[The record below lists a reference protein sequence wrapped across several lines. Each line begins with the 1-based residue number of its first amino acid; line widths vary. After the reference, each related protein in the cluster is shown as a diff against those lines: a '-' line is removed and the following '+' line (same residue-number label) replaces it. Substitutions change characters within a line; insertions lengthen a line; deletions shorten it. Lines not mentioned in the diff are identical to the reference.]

1 MDIRI
6 FMDIRSFENRPL
18 RSYRPDH
25 SGFFPGHAPFSRFLG
40 CFLRK
45 MRFFSKKSSKKFGGN
60 EKVRIFAAR
69 FGKNDEFSRLKR
81 KVH

>member
-1 MDIRI
+1 
-6 FMDIRSFENRPL
+6 
-18 RSYRPDH
+18 
-25 SGFFPGHAPFSRFLG
+25 
-40 CFLRK
+40 

-81 KVH
+81 KFIDNNERENEVKKQKREVE